1 VYLADELTV
10 TEQITPYLPLI
21 ATVVGGLIVGGFAIW
36 NRRRG
41 NVETK
46 SPTVAEIWAREERLA
61 RHARW
66 MENAAWLIQS
76 AFRGYATR
84 VRTGGTTEPTTTEQ
98 AALDLDLSKET
109 S

>member
-1 VYLADELTV
+1 VYLADELTI
-10 TEQITPYLPLI
+10 TEQVTPYLPLI

-61 RHARW
+61 RRARW
-66 MENAAWLIQS
+66 MENAAWRVQS
-76 AFRGYATR
+76 AFRVYVNRAR
-84 VRTGGTTEPTTTEQ
+84 SGGSTEPTTAEQ
-98 AALDLDLSKET
+98 AALDLDLSKENT
-109 S
+109 